1 MKNKPNVV
9 IILFPLASLAP
20 YYFAND
26 IINILIPITNNLF
39 IITGNSSRINNDPK
53 LNIIPVPLSV
63 HYAKDKK
70 PIIVSY
76 IWWIV
81 KCIIIQ
87 LYMTYKL
94 FRIRKEIDTI
104 FYMAYPF
111 NFLPLMMGKLFKM
124 KNIEY
129 MNRSLNYDKNI
140 SSNIMKQINNLDFYL
155 MDVISPQSE
164 SLLQGKKF
172 KNIKNKISVDS
183 SRYIQYDKDFEA
195 NIDNRK
201 NVIGFV
207 SRIVKKKGIIEFINS
222 IPLILE
228 ERQDVEFLIA
238 GDGDLVEWTK
248 TEIKNIEEKHDVKIK
263 FLGWIPR
270 QDILDYLKTL
280 KLLVLPTNHPEALPT
295 IVLEAMSV
303 GTPVLTT
310 PIGGIK
316 DVIHENYTGFIMKE
330 VSSENIAENVLNI
343 LKHENLKKI
352 SKNQRD
358 LIENRFSYESA
369 VKRWAKILNHDPHK
383 NKDGSSDDN

>member
-1 MKNKPNVV
+1 MKNKHNLI
-9 IILFPLASLAP
+9 IILFPLASQAP

-39 IITGNSSRINNDPK
+39 IITGNSSRINNDPN
-53 LNIIPVPLSV
+53 LNIIQVPLSV
-63 HYAKDKK
+63 HYAQDKK

-76 IWWIV
+76 IWWII

-87 LYMTYKL
+87 LYMTYNL
-94 FRIRKEIDTI
+94 FMMRKEIDI
-104 FYMAYPF
+104 ILYMAYPF
-111 NFLPLMMGKLFKM
+111 NFLPLIIGKLFKK

-129 MNRSLNYDKNI
+129 MNRSLNYDKNV

-164 SLLQGKKF
+164 SLLQRKKF
-172 KNIKNKISVDS
+172 KNIEKKISVNS
-183 SRYIQYDKDFEA
+183 SRYIQYNKNFEV

-222 IPLILE
+222 IPIILE

-238 GDGDLVEWTK
+238 GDGDLVEWAK
-248 TEIKNIEEKHDVKIK
+248 DEIKKIEEKHDVNIK

-270 QDILDYLKTL
+270 KDILEYLKTL
-280 KLLVLPTNHPEALPT
+280 KILVLPTNHPEALPT

-310 PIGGIK
+310 PIGGIRE
-316 DVIHENYTGFIMKE
+316 VIHENYTGFIME
-330 VSSENIAENVLNI
+330 DVSSENIAYNVLSI
-343 LKHENLKKI
+343 LNQTNLKKI
-352 SKNQRD
+352 SENQID

-369 VKRWAKILNHDPHK
+369 VKRWTKILNHDPEK
-383 NKDGSSDDN
+383 